1 MELKDRVAVI
11 TGGASGLGRATA
23 DTIVAAGGKVALLDL
38 NEPLVQQAV
47 SELGDNAAAFVAN
60 VTDAD
65 SVQTAIDG
73 VMEHFGAIHI
83 NVNCAGIGVAARTV
97 GRDGPLDLAAFS
109 FVIQVNLI
117 GTFNSLR
124 LCAFHMG
131 RNEPL
136 NDDGERGVIINTA
149 SVAAFDGQIG
159 DAAYSASKGGVV
171 GMTLPIA
178 RDLARSGIR
187 VCTVAPGLFKTPM
200 MMGMPDDVRGPMID
214 MVQFPGR
221 LGEPT
226 EYALLVRQIVEN
238 PYLNGD
244 TIRLDGGVR
253 MEPQ

>member
-38 NEPLVQQAV
+38 NESLVRHAA

-73 VMEHFGAIHI
+73 VMERFGAIHI
-83 NVNCAGIGVAARTV
+83 NVNCAGIGAAARTV

-136 NDDGERGVIINTA
+136 AGDGEQVGPGAGDEIGDPGRERPRHRGEPGGVGHQEKHPA
-149 SVAAFDGQIG
+149 AAFG
-159 DAAYSASKGGVV
+159 A
-171 GMTLPIA
+171 
-178 RDLARSGIR
+178 
-187 VCTVAPGLFKTPM
+187 
-200 MMGMPDDVRGPMID
+200 
-214 MVQFPGR
+214 
-221 LGEPT
+221 
-226 EYALLVRQIVEN
+226 
-238 PYLNGD
+238 
-244 TIRLDGGVR
+244 
-253 MEPQ
+253 